1 MRIEMNGHYSI
12 AIDGPSGA
20 GKSSLARRAAAAL
33 GFIYVDTGAVY
44 RTVGL
49 ACHRA
54 GINCKDAAAVEAVL
68 PGLNILMSYNEAGE
82 QRMYLD
88 EEDVS
93 SRIRMPEI
101 SICASDVS
109 SIPAVRLYLLDM
121 QRRMARENNVIMDGR
136 DIGTV
141 VLPHA
146 DLKIFMTAS
155 SAARAQRRLL
165 ELQSK
170 GIKVSFEEVFR
181 DIEYRDKQDSTR
193 VTAPM
198 KPAEDAVILDTTN
211 LNLEESY
218 RLLCRTIREKL
229 GIRPS
234 QDR

>member
-1 MRIEMNGHYSI
+1 MKKLYSI

-33 GFIYVDTGAVY
+33 GFIYVDTGAIY

-54 GINCKDAAAVEAVL
+54 GVSCKDAAAVETVL
-68 PGLNILMSYNEAGE
+68 PRLNIQMRYNDAGE

-101 SICASDVS
+101 SLCASDVS
-109 SIPAVRLYLLDM
+109 TLPAVRSYLLDM
-121 QRRMARENNVIMDGR
+121 QRRMAKNNNVIMDGR

-141 VLPHA
+141 VLPDA

-155 SAARAQRRLL
+155 AAARAQRRLL

-170 GIKVSFEEVFR
+170 GIRANFEDVLK
-181 DIEYRDKQDSTR
+181 DIEYRDKQDSSR
-193 VTAPM
+193 AAAPM
-198 KPAEDAVILDTTN
+198 KAAEDAVILDTTN

-229 GIRPS
+229 GLS
-234 QDR
+234 FVQG

>member
-1 MRIEMNGHYSI
+1 MKRHYSI

-20 GKSSLARRAAAAL
+20 GKSSLARRVASAL
-33 GFIYVDTGAVY
+33 GFIYVDTGAIY

-49 ACHRA
+49 ASYRA
-54 GINCKDAAAVEAVL
+54 GIDCKDAEAVGKIL
-68 PGLNILMSYNEAGE
+68 PRLNIQMRFNAAGE

-109 SIPAVRLYLLDM
+109 TLPVVRSYLLDM
-121 QRRMARENNVIMDGR
+121 QRRMAKDNNVIMDGR

-141 VLPHA
+141 VLPDA

-165 ELQSK
+165 ELQAK
-170 GIKVSFEEVFR
+170 GVRANFEDVFR
-181 DIEYRDKQDSTR
+181 DIEYRDQQDSTR
-193 VTAPM
+193 AAAPM
-198 KPAEDAVILDTTN
+198 RAAEDAVVLDTTN

-218 RLLCRTIREKL
+218 RLLCRTIEEKL
-229 GIRPS
+229 GVRPVS
-234 QDR
+234 G

>member
-1 MRIEMNGHYSI
+1 MKSHYSI

-20 GKSSLARRAAAAL
+20 GKSSLARRAAASL
-33 GFIYVDTGAVY
+33 GFIYVDTGAIY

-49 ACHRA
+49 ACYRA
-54 GINCKDAAAVEAVL
+54 GIDCKDAEAVGEIL
-68 PGLNILMSYNEAGE
+68 PRLNIQMRFNAAGE

-109 SIPAVRLYLLDM
+109 TLPVVRSFLLDM
-121 QRRMARENNVIMDGR
+121 QRRMARDNNVIMDGR

-141 VLPHA
+141 VLPNA

-165 ELQSK
+165 ELQAK
-170 GIKVSFEEVFR
+170 GVRANFEDVFR

-193 VTAPM
+193 SAAPM
-198 KPAEDAVILDTTN
+198 RSADDAVVLDTTN

-218 RLLCRTIREKL
+218 RLLCRTINEKL
-229 GIRPS
+229 GVQPVG
-234 QDR
+234 

>member
-1 MRIEMNGHYSI
+1 MKKLYSI

-33 GFIYVDTGAVY
+33 GFIYVDTGAIY

-54 GINCKDAAAVEAVL
+54 GVSCKDAAAVETVL
-68 PGLNILMSYNEAGE
+68 PRLNIQMRYNDAGE

-101 SICASDVS
+101 SLCASDVS
-109 SIPAVRLYLLDM
+109 TLPAVRSYLLDM
-121 QRRMARENNVIMDGR
+121 QRRMAKNNNVIMDGR

-141 VLPHA
+141 VLPDA

-155 SAARAQRRLL
+155 AAARAQRRLL

-170 GIKVSFEEVFR
+170 GIRANFEDVLK
-181 DIEYRDKQDSTR
+181 DIEYRDKQDSSR
-193 VTAPM
+193 AAAPM
-198 KPAEDAVILDTTN
+198 KAAEDAVILDTTN

-218 RLLCRTIREKL
+218 RLLGRTIREKL
-229 GIRPS
+229 GLS
-234 QDR
+234 FVQG

>member
-1 MRIEMNGHYSI
+1 MKRHYSI

-20 GKSSLARRAAAAL
+20 GKSSLARRVASAL
-33 GFIYVDTGAVY
+33 GFIYVDTGAIY

-49 ACHRA
+49 ACYRA
-54 GINCKDAAAVEAVL
+54 GINCKDAEAVAQIL
-68 PGLNILMSYNEAGE
+68 PRLNIQMGFNAAGE

-109 SIPAVRLYLLDM
+109 TLPVVRSYLLDM

-141 VLPHA
+141 VLPNA

-165 ELQSK
+165 ELQAK
-170 GIKVSFEEVFR
+170 GVRANFEDVFR
-181 DIEYRDKQDSTR
+181 DIEYRDQQDSTR
-193 VTAPM
+193 AAAPM
-198 KPAEDAVILDTTN
+198 RAAEDAVVLDTTN

-218 RLLCRTIREKL
+218 RLLCRTIEEKL
-229 GIRPS
+229 GVRPVS
-234 QDR
+234 C

>member
-1 MRIEMNGHYSI
+1 MKKLYSI

-33 GFIYVDTGAVY
+33 GFIYVDTGAIY

-54 GINCKDAAAVEAVL
+54 GVSCKDAAAVETVL
-68 PGLNILMSYNEAGE
+68 PRLNIQMRYNDAGE

-101 SICASDVS
+101 SLCASDVS
-109 SIPAVRLYLLDM
+109 TLPAVRSYLLDM
-121 QRRMARENNVIMDGR
+121 QRRMAKNNNVIMDGR

-141 VLPHA
+141 VLPDA

-165 ELQSK
+165 ELQGK
-170 GIKVSFEEVFR
+170 GVKANFEDVFR
-181 DIEYRDKQDSTR
+181 DIEYRDQQDSTR
-193 VTAPM
+193 AAAPLRA
-198 KPAEDAVILDTTN
+198 AEDAVILDTTN

-218 RLLCRTIREKL
+218 RLLCRTIEEKL
-229 GIRPS
+229 GVQPVG
-234 QDR
+234 

>member
-1 MRIEMNGHYSI
+1 M
-12 AIDGPSGA
+12 
-20 GKSSLARRAAAAL
+20 
-33 GFIYVDTGAVY
+33 DTGAIY

-54 GINCKDAAAVEAVL
+54 GVSCKDAAAVETVM
-68 PGLNILMSYNEAGE
+68 PRLNIQMRYNAAGE

-88 EEDVS
+88 EEDAS

-101 SICASDVS
+101 SLCASDVS
-109 SIPAVRLYLLDM
+109 TLPAVRSYLLDM
-121 QRRMARENNVIMDGR
+121 QRRMAKNNNVIMDGR

-141 VLPHA
+141 VLPDA

-155 SAARAQRRLL
+155 AAARAQRRLL

-170 GIKVSFEEVFR
+170 GIRANFEDVLK
-181 DIEYRDKQDSTR
+181 DIEYRDKQDSSR
-193 VTAPM
+193 AAAPM
-198 KPAEDAVILDTTN
+198 KAAEDAVILDTTN

-229 GIRPS
+229 GLS
-234 QDR
+234 FVQG

>member
-1 MRIEMNGHYSI
+1 MKKHYSI

-20 GKSSLARRAAAAL
+20 GKSSLARRAAASL
-33 GFIYVDTGAVY
+33 GFIYVDTGAIY

-49 ACHRA
+49 ACYRA
-54 GINCKDAAAVEAVL
+54 GIDCKDAEAVGEIL
-68 PGLNILMSYNEAGE
+68 PRLNIQMRFNAAGE

-109 SIPAVRLYLLDM
+109 TLPVVRSFLLDM
-121 QRRMARENNVIMDGR
+121 QRRMARDNNVIMDGR

-141 VLPHA
+141 VLPNA

-165 ELQSK
+165 ELQAK
-170 GIKVSFEEVFR
+170 GVRANFEDVFR

-193 VTAPM
+193 SAAPM
-198 KPAEDAVILDTTN
+198 RSADDAVVLDTTN

-218 RLLCRTIREKL
+218 RLLCRTINEKL
-229 GIRPS
+229 GVQPVG
-234 QDR
+234 

>member
-1 MRIEMNGHYSI
+1 MKKLYSI

-33 GFIYVDTGAVY
+33 GFIYVDTGALY

-54 GINCKDAAAVEAVL
+54 GVSCKDAAAVETVL
-68 PGLNILMSYNEAGE
+68 PRLNIQMRYNDAGE

-101 SICASDVS
+101 SLCASDVS
-109 SIPAVRLYLLDM
+109 TLPAVRSYLLDM
-121 QRRMARENNVIMDGR
+121 QRRMAKNNNVIMDGR

-141 VLPHA
+141 VLPDA

-155 SAARAQRRLL
+155 AAARAQRRLL

-170 GIKVSFEEVFR
+170 GIRANFEDVLK
-181 DIEYRDKQDSTR
+181 DIEYRDKQDSSR
-193 VTAPM
+193 AAAPM
-198 KPAEDAVILDTTN
+198 KAAEDAVILDTTN

-229 GIRPS
+229 GLS
-234 QDR
+234 FVQG

>member
-1 MRIEMNGHYSI
+1 MKRHYSI

-20 GKSSLARRAAAAL
+20 GKSSLARRVASAL
-33 GFIYVDTGAVY
+33 GFIYVDTGAIY

-49 ACHRA
+49 ACYRA
-54 GINCKDAAAVEAVL
+54 GINCKDAEAVGEIL
-68 PGLNILMSYNEAGE
+68 PRLNIQMRFNAAGE

-109 SIPAVRLYLLDM
+109 TLPVVRSYLLDM
-121 QRRMARENNVIMDGR
+121 QRRMARDNNVIMDGR

-141 VLPHA
+141 VLPNA

-165 ELQSK
+165 ELQAK
-170 GIKVSFEEVFR
+170 GVRANFEDVFR
-181 DIEYRDKQDSTR
+181 DIEYRDQQDSTR
-193 VTAPM
+193 AAAPM
-198 KPAEDAVILDTTN
+198 RAAEDAVVLDTTN

-218 RLLCRTIREKL
+218 RLLCRTIEEKL
-229 GIRPS
+229 GVRPVS
-234 QDR
+234 G